1 MAQNKS
7 GSADDQQD
15 IPYHFHA
22 GAQAFSAHFVRPVD
36 VPIPAQAAVFLPN
49 VGGHAHSRV
58 ENFME
63 SRLASFKV
71 GESHVTGSWEEPTVA
86 TTSATAL
93 LEKLSVLDFLTADK
107 IVCRLSGRYEDGQKS
122 PESHIMALGSYFQ
135 NLQLGGF
142 EVKVILRH
150 ELLVES
156 ETFADLT
163 KNLKGDTSAVIKSEV
178 IFCTLVEKLE
188 PDPHLLKVKGFKVVG
203 RNRMIVPNFGKIAL
217 GEIVAT
223 PGSIHLTML
232 RFKLGSPDG
241 GGGSGGQGGT
251 NGQPTPTG

>member
-1 MAQNKS
+1 MAQYKS
-7 GSADDQQD
+7 GSAGGQQD
-15 IPYHFHA
+15 IPYHFNA

-36 VPIPAQAAVFLPN
+36 VPIPAQAAVFLPS

-63 SRLASFKV
+63 SRLASFSV
-71 GESHVTGSWEEPTVA
+71 GESQVTGSWEEPGVVTS
-86 TTSATAL
+86 SATAV
-93 LEKLSVLDFLTADK
+93 LEELDVLDFLTADR
-107 IVCRLSGRYEDGQKS
+107 IVCRVTGRYEEGQKS
-122 PESHIMALGSYFQ
+122 RESHIMALGSYFE
-135 NLQLGGF
+135 NLRLGGF

-156 ETFADLT
+156 ATFADLT
-163 KNLKGDTSAVIKSEV
+163 KHLKGDTSAVIKPEV
-178 IFCTLVEKLE
+178 VFCTLVEKLE

-232 RFKLGSPDG
+232 RFKVGSPDG

-251 NGQPTPTG
+251 NGQPAP

>member
-1 MAQNKS
+1 MPAR
-7 GSADDQQD
+7 SAAND

-36 VPIPAQAAVFLPN
+36 VPIPGQAAVFLPST
-49 VGGHAHSRV
+49 GGHAHSRV

-71 GESHVTGSWEEPTVA
+71 GESHVTGSWEEPTVV
-86 TTSATAL
+86 TTSAVSL
-93 LEKLSVLDFLTADK
+93 LQELSILDFLTADK

-122 PESHIMALGSYFQ
+122 RESHIMALGSYIQ
-135 NLQLGGF
+135 NFRLGGF

-150 ELLVES
+150 SLLVEA
-156 ETFADLT
+156 ENFADLT
-163 KNLKGDTSAVIKSEV
+163 KALKGDKSAIVRPEA
-178 IFCTLVEKLE
+178 IFCSLVEKLE
-188 PDPHLLKVKGFKVVG
+188 PDPHLLKVKGFKVIEP
-203 RNRMIVPNFGKIAL
+203 NRMIVPNFGKIAL

-223 PGSIHLTML
+223 PGCIHLTML

-241 GGGSGGQGGT
+241 GGGSGGQSGT
-251 NGQPTPTG
+251 NGQPPMG